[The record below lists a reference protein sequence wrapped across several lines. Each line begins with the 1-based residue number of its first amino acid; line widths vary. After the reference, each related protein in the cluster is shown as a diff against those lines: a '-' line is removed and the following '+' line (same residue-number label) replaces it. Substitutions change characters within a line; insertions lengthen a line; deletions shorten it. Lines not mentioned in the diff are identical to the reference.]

1 MACVKT
7 TEEIQLWERQPGE
20 SRKAFE
26 AFCIYRDQGADRSQ
40 RAVCEKLAKSRAL
53 ISRWSA
59 QYGWVDR
66 AAAWDAEQDKILR
79 RKQIQDIKRMRETHA
94 NLATAML
101 VKAARALQRIPDD
114 EIRAQDICRMVEVAA
129 HLERES
135 RGDSGEVVEVRD
147 GGTAPDL
154 VQFYIPDN
162 NRDREEL

>member
-1 MACVKT
+1 
-7 TEEIQLWERQPGE
+7 
-20 SRKAFE
+20 
-26 AFCIYRDQGADRSQ
+26 
-40 RAVCEKLAKSRAL
+40 
-53 ISRWSA
+53 
-59 QYGWVDR
+59 
-66 AAAWDAEQDKILR
+66 
-79 RKQIQDIKRMRETHA
+79 MRETHA

-129 HLERES
+129 RLERES